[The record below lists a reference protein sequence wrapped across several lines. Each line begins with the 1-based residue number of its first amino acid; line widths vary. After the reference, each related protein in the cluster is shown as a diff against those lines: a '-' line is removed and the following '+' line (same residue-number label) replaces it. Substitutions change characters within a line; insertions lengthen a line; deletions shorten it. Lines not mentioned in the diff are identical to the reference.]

1 VSKSKRTGIQ
11 PRSIRNLEPGTWI
24 PLSRLVWVQCDE
36 MPGSVPGPCD
46 LTYQE
51 GPRGARKMPQART
64 WTVAP
69 IGCARPKQNT
79 RCNIPCRR
87 RNNERR
93 GTQVRL
99 VRAKS
104 SSEGVERETEEE
116 WPARLGQTALL
127 VSPFFFWG
135 TAMVAMKGVLT
146 HVGPTFVATVRLVPA
161 GLLLVAYAAATG
173 RKQPNTAQAWGAIA
187 LFALV
192 DAAAFQGC
200 LAQGLE
206 RTSAGLGSVIIDS
219 QPITVALL
227 AAIFFGEKI
236 GSKGAAGMVLGI
248 LGLCM
253 LEVPPQVLQDGLE
266 ALGQVDG
273 GIVNTMLGT
282 QPALVEAQASVPGSV
297 WDSGAWWMLLAAQS
311 MAVGTVMVPWVCRFA
326 DPIAATGWHMIIGGL
341 PLLALSLAQEGSL
354 AEELARITPSD
365 TVALLYT
372 SLLGSAVSYG
382 VFFYNASKGNL
393 TKLSSLT
400 FLTPVFAAVF
410 GFLLLGETL
419 NAYQLSGASVTLL
432 AIYLINARAE
442 DKDGKISES
451 E

>member
-1 VSKSKRTGIQ
+1 MATARSTAWSVAPVGYARARPWIRGTRSKRRTKKEWRKVAFQ
-11 PRSIRNLEPGTWI
+11 
-24 PLSRLVWVQCDE
+24 
-36 MPGSVPGPCD
+36 
-46 LTYQE
+46 
-51 GPRGARKMPQART
+51 RGR
-64 WTVAP
+64 V
-69 IGCARPKQNT
+69 
-79 RCNIPCRR
+79 
-87 RNNERR
+87 
-93 GTQVRL
+93 
-99 VRAKS
+99 KS
-104 SSEGVERETEEE
+104 SSERVESETDE

-146 HVGPTFVATVRLVPA
+146 HVGPTFVATVRLIPA
-161 GLLLVAYAAATG
+161 GLLLVAYAGATG
-173 RKQPNTAQAWGAIA
+173 RKQPDTAQAWGAIT

-192 DAAAFQGC
+192 DAAAFQGF

-227 AAIFFGEKI
+227 AALFFGEKI
-236 GSKGAAGMVLGI
+236 GSKGAIGMVLGI

-253 LEVPPQVLQDGLE
+253 LEVPPRVLLEGLDS
-266 ALGQVDG
+266 LGQGDS
-273 GIVNTMLGT
+273 GIVDS
-282 QPALVEAQASVPGSV
+282 LVSSGPIVAETQASVPGSI

-326 DPIAATGWHMIIGGL
+326 DPIAATGWHMIVGGL

-365 TVALLYT
+365 TAALLYT

-432 AIYLINARAE
+432 AIYLINGRAE
-442 DKDGKISES
+442 ANEEEMSEK

>member
-1 VSKSKRTGIQ
+1 
-11 PRSIRNLEPGTWI
+11 
-24 PLSRLVWVQCDE
+24 
-36 MPGSVPGPCD
+36 M
-46 LTYQE
+46 
-51 GPRGARKMPQART
+51 
-64 WTVAP
+64 
-69 IGCARPKQNT
+69 
-79 RCNIPCRR
+79 
-87 RNNERR
+87 
-93 GTQVRL
+93 
-99 VRAKS
+99 KS
-104 SSEGVERETEEE
+104 SSERVESETDD
-116 WPARLGQTALL
+116 WPARVGQNALL

-146 HVGPTFVATVRLVPA
+146 HVGPTFVATVRLIPA
-161 GLLLVAYAAATG
+161 GLLLVAYAGATG
-173 RKQPNTAQAWGAIA
+173 RKQPDTAQAWGAIT

-192 DAAAFQGC
+192 DAAAFQGF

-227 AAIFFGEKI
+227 AALFFGEKI
-236 GSKGAAGMVLGI
+236 GSKGAIGMVLGI

-253 LEVPPQVLQDGLE
+253 LEVPPQVLLDGLH
-266 ALGQVDG
+266 ALGQGDS
-273 GIVNTMLGT
+273 GIVDS
-282 QPALVEAQASVPGSV
+282 LVSTGPMVAETQASIPGSI

-326 DPIAATGWHMIIGGL
+326 DPIAATGWHMIVGGL

-365 TVALLYT
+365 TAALLYT

-432 AIYLINARAE
+432 AIYLINGRAE
-442 DKDGKISES
+442 ANEEEMSEK